1 MAMPSRTVANT
12 AARSASRLGP
22 WRQTMKAQMSA
33 VSSSI
38 SGYWTEIGAWQPRQ
52 RPRSTSHDTMGM
64 LSYHWS
70 PTPHLGQC
78 DGGRTID
85 SFGSA
90 PQRRMQ
96 TLRKLPIIAPNTPAM
111 TMNSGMSGVTR
122 DLIQED
128 AGGDCHVERLDRGGQ
143 GNGDSAA
150 RRRRQRGAHAGAFVA
165 DHERER
171 RTAAA
176 RAAERLAIRGGHHQR
191 DAAGPDPVEQR
202 LDLGR
207 DRRQPE

>member
-22 WRQTMKAQMSA
+22 WRQTMNAQMRA

-64 LSYHWS
+64 LSYHRS

-85 SFGSA
+85 SLGSA

-96 TLRKLPIIAPNTPAM
+96 TLRKLPITAPNTPAM
-111 TMNSGMSGVTR
+111 TMNNGMSDVTR
-122 DLIQED
+122 DLVQKD
-128 AGGDCHVERLDRGGQ
+128 AGGDRHVERLDAGREWN
-143 GNGDSAA
+143 GNAA
-150 RRRRQRGAHAGAFVA
+150 RRRGGERRAHARAF
-165 DHERER
+165 
-171 RTAAA
+171 
-176 RAAERLAIRGGHHQR
+176 
-191 DAAGPDPVEQR
+191 
-202 LDLGR
+202 
-207 DRRQPE
+207 